1 MRSVLLAA
9 AFAVASLSGC
19 ASIVSGHNQ
28 SLSVTAS
35 SETQDVSGAQC
46 ALKNDKGQWFVTTP
60 GSVTVRRSYSAL
72 TVDCQAERLSGTNQV
87 QSKTKAM
94 ALGNVIFGG
103 LIGVGVDVA
112 SGAAYDYPDVIH
124 VSMLAGPIPV
134 ASLASG
140 APPNTVPA
148 VVPGPPQTAPPA
160 APVSALPASPP
171 PAPAPPPAL
180 APAPAAAPAP
190 PPDAGQVSAVQPV
203 TAAAPGTERASAARI
218 GRNDFSV
225 RRLAMDLRCHSDGR
239 PVLISTGPAT
249 ESYTVACA
257 NGDSIEVQ
265 CEFGNCRA
273 VK

>member
-1 MRSVLLAA
+1 
-9 AFAVASLSGC
+9 
-19 ASIVSGHNQ
+19 VSGHNQ
-28 SLSVTAS
+28 SLSVTSS
-35 SETQDVSGAQC
+35 SETRDVSGAQC
-46 ALKNDKGQWFVTTP
+46 SLKNDKGQWFVTTP

-72 TVDCQAERLSGTNQV
+72 TVDCTAEQLTGSNQV

-103 LIGVGVDVA
+103 VIGVGIDVA

-124 VSMLAGPIPV
+124 VSMLATGPSVASASDGSAPSMVPV
-134 ASLASG
+134 AVSSP
-140 APPNTVPA
+140 APT
-148 VVPGPPQTAPPA
+148 PPPAPPA
-160 APVSALPASPP
+160 SALAASPP
-171 PAPAPPPAL
+171 PAPAP
-180 APAPAAAPAP
+180 AP
-190 PPDAGQVSAVQPV
+190 PPVAQQVSAVQPA
-203 TAAAPGTERASAARI
+203 TATRGKEGASGARI

-239 PVLISTGPAT
+239 PVLVSTGPAT

-257 NGDSIEVQ
+257 NGDSIDVQ